1 MWLKNSDKEVECF
14 HPVCKEAFEAALK
27 QLNLDDTYEVQ
38 HHRYVGS
45 IEMDLVIANKT
56 TNKILCVIEVKRTM
70 AAVNSTRYQYQA
82 MSYVQ
87 SLREAELE
95 SRYYI
100 LTNLESSCLFKFDRN
115 RPDVY
120 EQIIE
125 PGISV
130 NHRFSDVG
138 KEQFMADLIQ
148 QYVGYIDIIL
158 HDSGKYLLSFKQF
171 ADEIQDKLD
180 TDIEWKSA
188 LVALFYEYIRGSF
201 TKVDRGNLRTISQLS
216 NKLDLICREG
226 LKINFKDIFTLP
238 ELKSNE
244 RDIKTNKSLL
254 QQLFELG
261 KTYVDADE
269 LASVMHKVV
278 SEEHKHEGEVP
289 TDTELA
295 TLMLCL
301 VKYVTGGLSDI
312 DKIMDPAAGSGSLLC
327 AAISIYDH
335 LQPSQLVANDIN
347 KKLLQLLSLR
357 LGLKFA
363 TTIEKN
369 NTSKITA
376 KSISELS
383 VSDFDNVK
391 VIIMN
396 PPYLAATGVKCSER
410 KAELYNRIRQ
420 MKGTEPTTINGQMP
434 LEGPF
439 VELVSTLAKGGTVIA
454 VILPNTHFT
463 TKGEASKAIRTMLLN
478 DFGLQMIF
486 NYPQERLFEEV
497 AQNTSIVIGVKG
509 SHAENIRYLYSNDVV
524 S

>member
-14 HPVCKEAFEAALK
+14 HPVCKEAFEAALR

-45 IEMDLVIANKT
+45 IEMDLVIANKK
-56 TNKILCVIEVKRTM
+56 TNKILCVIEVKRTL

-87 SLREAELE
+87 SLREAEQE

-171 ADEIQDKLD
+171 ADEIQEKLD
-180 TDIEWKSA
+180 TEIEWKSA

-201 TKVDRGNLRTISQLS
+201 TKVDRGNLRTIAQLS

-238 ELKSNE
+238 ELRSNE
-244 RDIKTNKSLL
+244 RDVKTNKSLL

-278 SEEHKHEGEVP
+278 SDEHKHEGEVP

-301 VKYVTGGLSDI
+301 VKYVTGDLNDI

-369 NTSKITA
+369 NTSKTRA
-376 KSISELS
+376 
-383 VSDFDNVK
+383 FQN
-391 VIIMN
+391 
-396 PPYLAATGVKCSER
+396 C
-410 KAELYNRIRQ
+410 
-420 MKGTEPTTINGQMP
+420 P
-434 LEGPF
+434 L
-439 VELVSTLAKGGTVIA
+439 
-454 VILPNTHFT
+454 VIL
-463 TKGEASKAIRTMLLN
+463 TMS
-478 DFGLQMIF
+478 
-486 NYPQERLFEEV
+486 R
-497 AQNTSIVIGVKG
+497 S
-509 SHAENIRYLYSNDVV
+509 S
-524 S
+524 